1 MPNLPFDLATVD
13 WFTVAIYSG
22 LAFIA
27 SLVGNAI
34 SGNRLVG
41 AILTTV
47 LFAVLFVGWFYWLSA
62 IALPP
67 AGAPPV

>member
-1 MPNLPFDLATVD
+1 MPDLPFDLATVD

-62 IALPP
+62 IVLPP